1 MFYNID
7 KLEELEDKICNN
19 LTIADNLSDTS
30 GNNNL
35 RSIWINY
42 RSDVS
47 TLVSVLREYKDLLIK
62 LEEREKQNGND

>member
-1 MFYNID
+1 MFYDID
-7 KLEELEDKICNN
+7 KLKELEEKFCSN
-19 LTIADNLSDTS
+19 LTIADNLSDTTD
-30 GNNNL
+30 NNNL

-62 LEEREKQNGND
+62 LEERERQNGND

>member
-1 MFYNID
+1 MFYDID
-7 KLEELEDKICNN
+7 KLKELEDKVCNN

-30 GNNNL
+30 DNKL

-62 LEEREKQNGND
+62 LEERERQHGND

>member
-1 MFYNID
+1 MFYDID
-7 KLEELEDKICNN
+7 KLKELEDKVCSN

-30 GNNNL
+30 DNKL

-62 LEEREKQNGND
+62 LEERERQNGND

>member
-1 MFYNID
+1 MFYDID
-7 KLEELEDKICNN
+7 KLKELEDKVCSN

-30 GNNNL
+30 DNKL

-47 TLVSVLREYKDLLIK
+47 TLVSVLREYKNLLIK
-62 LEEREKQNGND
+62 LEERERQNGNE

>member
-1 MFYNID
+1 MFYDID
-7 KLEELEDKICNN
+7 KLKELEDKVCNN

-30 GNNNL
+30 DNKL

-42 RSDVS
+42 RRDVS

-62 LEEREKQNGND
+62 LEERERQHGND

>member
-1 MFYNID
+1 MFYDID
-7 KLEELEDKICNN
+7 KLKELEDKVCSN

-30 GNNNL
+30 DNKL

-47 TLVSVLREYKDLLIK
+47 TLISVLREYKDLLIK
-62 LEEREKQNGND
+62 LEERERQNGND